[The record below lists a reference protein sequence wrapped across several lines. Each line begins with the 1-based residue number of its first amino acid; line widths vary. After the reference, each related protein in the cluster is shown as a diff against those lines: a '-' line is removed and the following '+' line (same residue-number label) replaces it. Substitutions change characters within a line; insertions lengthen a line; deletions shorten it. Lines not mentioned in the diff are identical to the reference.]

1 MVFINWWTVGE
12 IILALLMIATG
23 VFGFRKARR
32 LHQPFAR
39 FGVRLVSVPLAGV
52 GTLFALLL
60 LSLTILT
67 RMWGCEKDSAPI
79 YSPSGDLAARVENS
93 DEGATGGETYVV
105 LYWAH
110 GLRTKTVYFGPSA
123 SVEPKDVR
131 WVSDSTLAIQYAYKV
146 SGDGYYCEGSHTRRL
161 SSFR

>member
-1 MVFINWWTVGE
+1 
-12 IILALLMIATG
+12 MIAAG
-23 VFGFRKARR
+23 VFGFRKASKLPQR
-32 LHQPFAR
+32 FAR
-39 FGVRLVSVPLAGV
+39 FGVRLVSVPLAGL

-60 LSLTILT
+60 LSVTILT

-110 GLRTKTVYFGPSA
+110 GFRTETVYFGPSA
-123 SVEPKDVR
+123 SIEPKDVR
-131 WVSDSTLAIQYAYKV
+131 WLSDSMLAIQYAYTV
-146 SGDGYYCEGSHTRRL
+146 SGDGYYCKSAGNVSVICSLRHQDE
-161 SSFR
+161 